1 VEISVY
7 HGSYIRHQS
16 QVTVTDDSA
25 EVNVAE
31 GRLANHRVVAS
42 VHNPKAP
49 EIVIILGVEPWQ

>member
-1 VEISVY
+1 MY

-16 QVTVTDDSA
+16 QVTVTDESA